1 MQGGEDAKGKECLGQ
16 TESGPSAAPSL
27 KHGSERQGKP
37 PRGSATRALRWRRV
51 GSRFR
56 PYHDL
61 NSCDAN
67 GEPKQSRQSKQKPSG
82 KVGILDGRT
91 SDHDLEE
98 ECSWHTL
105 GSMPPGGQFGR
116 RWATCLA
123 PGFCWL
129 EPECPERPGCP
140 GRPECKA
147 ASGQERLCKRI
158 KPNQARTGLPCHP
171 CRPAGG
177 PTVWLPDVWK
187 GKWMNPNGGGAFAF
201 LVTYH
206 LPATAGPS
214 KALEE
219 KRREEKRR
227 GAENATR
234 YVIPS

>member
-16 TESGPSAAPSL
+16 TESGPSAAPSP

-171 CRPAGG
+171 LPSRRRPHCMVARRLERQVDEPERRRRFRLSCDLSPACYGRA
-177 PTVWLPDVWK
+177 K
-187 GKWMNPNGGGAFAF
+187 QGA
-201 LVTYH
+201 
-206 LPATAGPS
+206 
-214 KALEE
+214 
-219 KRREEKRR
+219 
-227 GAENATR
+227 
-234 YVIPS
+234 